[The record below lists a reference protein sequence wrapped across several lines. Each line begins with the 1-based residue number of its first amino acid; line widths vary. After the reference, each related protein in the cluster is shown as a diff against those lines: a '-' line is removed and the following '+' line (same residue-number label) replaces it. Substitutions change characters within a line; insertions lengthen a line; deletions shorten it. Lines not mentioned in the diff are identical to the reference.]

1 MQIAHRYMNVEIGA
15 EAALFPE
22 KEYTKGIFVALYYC
36 SASTETKRNR
46 LYRSLYWNAFD
57 KITSIR
63 LMLRLSG
70 LLAQNCSVFFSLKT
84 TSNQNND
91 IFDRRSRTRPPIMSL
106 EPP

>member
-15 EAALFPE
+15 EATLFPE
-22 KEYTKGIFVALYYC
+22 KEYTKGIFVAVYYC

-46 LYRSLYWNAFD
+46 LYRSLHWNAFD

-70 LLAQNCSVFFSLKT
+70 ILAQNCRVFFPSKT
-84 TSNQNND
+84 TLNQNND
-91 IFDRRSRTRPPIMSL
+91 FYGRR
-106 EPP
+106 